1 MEREPDILEV
11 AGEWLQN
18 PTEEESVS
26 LVQKLYDELVRSR
39 AILDAYAYLFPTSR
53 GLDVSS
59 LG

>member
-39 AILDAYAYLFPTSR
+39 AILDAYAL
-53 GLDVSS
+53 LVSD
-59 LG
+59 